1 MNGCA
6 GRRWFKGRRILV
18 ETGEMTPRGLAVAI
32 LCLATTSAVACGRIP
47 YAADS
52 GTGSF
57 SGGIPADAAD
67 NQAESAL
74 HFTAAAAQVC
84 FLDAGTFRACGAS
97 ALRAIEP
104 ALSFTD
110 APDPSTGPT
119 KISVSPTGRGS
130 FAAAALSA
138 SGTCFVITVDDASTE
153 IVGAP
158 DRNGAGACR
167 PP

>member
-1 MNGCA
+1 
-6 GRRWFKGRRILV
+6 
-18 ETGEMTPRGLAVAI
+18 MTPRGLAVAI

-52 GTGSF
+52 GGSF
-57 SGGIPADAAD
+57 SGDIPVDAAD
-67 NQAESAL
+67 EQAESAL

-97 ALRAIEP
+97 ALRDIEP

-110 APDPSTGPT
+110 APNPSTGPT

-130 FAAAALSA
+130 FAAAVLSA
-138 SGTCFVITVDDASTE
+138 SGTCFLLTVDDASTE
-153 IVGAP
+153 IVAAS
-158 DRNGAGACR
+158 DRNGAGACS
-167 PP
+167 PS